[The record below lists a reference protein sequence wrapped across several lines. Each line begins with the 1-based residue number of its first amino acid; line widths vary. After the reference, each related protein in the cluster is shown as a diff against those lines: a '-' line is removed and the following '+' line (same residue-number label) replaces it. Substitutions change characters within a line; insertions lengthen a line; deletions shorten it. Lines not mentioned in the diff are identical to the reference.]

1 MVVVRSEI
9 LEAYLPSTQEV
20 KNELIG
26 EVVSENIDWN
36 LKKSVP
42 SLYQSCIQCLT
53 NCFSRKPWLS
63 RMLKGKH
70 RQRFLEEVDECED
83 LSLVYQYIEDTPT
96 YWSVDVS
103 MHSGSWKQLCVERA
117 LTNQIEAFQPLQ
129 SSYDDI
135 KSLCQDVGSIVK
147 YLRITQLLPPEVTTS
162 NQTVV
167 QSKGEVEVESTQSKE
182 VLSRTPSLISF
193 DQSNI
198 SSPPRVPTP
207 VQILDMDI
215 PPNHLD
221 FSLLLP
227 LIPNLEELHICCQV
241 KKCGLEFR
249 WSMFGLTEKDA
260 DNIGTGLEQINKI
273 KLISIKNSKVSDSIL
288 YMVLDGLEKM
298 KLITVLDFPNNIITD
313 ESIEPLVKFI
323 TGKNVRTLNLSNNR
337 LRNEGATHFAI
348 FLSSGKSSLTSL
360 NFNLNLI
367 QDEGGISLLKALSV
381 EKKIIKFCLAS
392 NRLTSNTGHAIR
404 DLLKLNRTIEHLEFS
419 CNRFEGDTGDYIL
432 EGIKSNTSIKFMD
445 LRLSGIGQEEEAEI
459 SAIIRKNVGV

>member
-96 YWSVDVS
+96 YWRRRARKLFSSVDVS

-323 TGKNVRTLNLSNNR
+323 TGK
-337 LRNEGATHFAI
+337 
-348 FLSSGKSSLTSL
+348 
-360 NFNLNLI
+360 
-367 QDEGGISLLKALSV
+367 DEGGISLLKALSV